1 MNVIIFGP
9 PGAGKGTQ
17 SSFLVEKK
25 KMFQLSTGDLL
36 RNELK
41 SKSKLSE
48 KLKKIMDSG
57 KLVSDD
63 IINSLI
69 EKKISDSSIKNSII
83 FDGFPRNIE
92 QAKSLD
98 TMLKKYEQKI
108 SVVINLVVD
117 NSILV
122 KRISGRISCSV
133 CKKPFNEFFD
143 PPGDPAECTTAAC
156 IDRELIKRSD
166 DNENTVS
173 NRLRTYEEST
183 LPLLEYYKLKDV
195 VKNVDA
201 MKSINEVTS
210 QINCIFNDL

>member
-122 KRISGRISCSV
+122 KRISGRISCSI

-183 LPLLEYYKLKDV
+183 LPLLEYYKLKGV

-210 QINCIFNDL
+210 QINHIFNDL

>member
-108 SVVINLVVD
+108 SVVINMVVD

-143 PPGDPAECTTAAC
+143 PPGDPTECTTAAC

-183 LPLLEYYKLKDV
+183 LPLLEYYKLKGV

>member
-17 SSFLVEKK
+17 SSLLVEKK

-183 LPLLEYYKLKDV
+183 LPLLEYYKLKCV
-195 VKNVDA
+195 VKNVDS

>member
-36 RNELK
+36 RNELQ

-69 EKKISDSSIKNSII
+69 EKKISDTSIKNSII

-183 LPLLEYYKLKDV
+183 LPLLEYYKLKGV

>member
-1 MNVIIFGP
+1 
-9 PGAGKGTQ
+9 
-17 SSFLVEKK
+17 
-25 KMFQLSTGDLL
+25 MFQLSTGDLL

-122 KRISGRISCSV
+122 KRISGRISCSI

-183 LPLLEYYKLKDV
+183 LPLLEYYKLKGV

-210 QINCIFNDL
+210 QINSIFNDL

>member
-48 KLKKIMDSG
+48 KLKKIIDSG

-122 KRISGRISCSV
+122 KRISGRISCSI

-183 LPLLEYYKLKDV
+183 LPLLEYYKLKGV

>member
-1 MNVIIFGP
+1 
-9 PGAGKGTQ
+9 
-17 SSFLVEKK
+17 
-25 KMFQLSTGDLL
+25 
-36 RNELK
+36 
-41 SKSKLSE
+41 
-48 KLKKIMDSG
+48 MDSG
-57 KLVSDD
+57 KLVSND
-63 IINSLI
+63 IINNLI
-69 EKKISDSSIKNSII
+69 EKKIANPLINNNII
-83 FDGFPRNIE
+83 FDGFPRNID

-98 TMLKKYEQKI
+98 KMLSKYQQKI
-108 SVVINLVVD
+108 SLVLNLKVD
-117 NSILV
+117 NFILV

>member
-156 IDRELIKRSD
+156 IGRELTKRSD

-183 LPLLEYYKLKDV
+183 LPLLEYYKLKGV

>member
-183 LPLLEYYKLKDV
+183 LPLLEYYKLKGV